1 MIQDIVIV
9 SNSLIMVATLIAT
22 LYRIVI
28 EREQVKLLQENTK
41 YRKQIKAFKT
51 VLNQEKDE
59 ILNMTPEEILDM
71 IDNVWKED

>member
-41 YRKQIKAFKT
+41 YRKQIKAFKI

-71 IDNVWKED
+71 IDNIWKED

>member
-1 MIQDIVIV
+1 
-9 SNSLIMVATLIAT
+9 MVATLIAT